1 MVKSKTSST
10 SSAGAYFKSLQ
21 SKAAKIGFNLDDSL
35 AAYPKEAVDRIFKGA
50 KEIYDEFP
58 GLLSGQVDLIG
69 RDGGRGYGSANFS
82 MDVFFPKK
90 YWGSKDGLS
99 KLDSMKKQDSDT
111 GWHPNNSN
119 TVHHEFGHVIE
130 ATLIRKQLG
139 NTGTLSV
146 MEWYDGHEMWRKSK
160 IATQII
166 GEAARNVKKTPYGK
180 NKRNDDLVLIVSRY
194 AKQGGRSE
202 AFAECIA
209 DYMANGSNAN
219 PLSIEVAKI
228 AKRRLQS

>member
-1 MVKSKTSST
+1 
-10 SSAGAYFKSLQ
+10 
-21 SKAAKIGFNLDDSL
+21 
-35 AAYPKEAVDRIFKGA
+35 
-50 KEIYDEFP
+50 
-58 GLLSGQVDLIG
+58 
-69 RDGGRGYGSANFS
+69 

-90 YWGSKDGLS
+90 YWGSKDGLM
-99 KLDSMKKQDSDT
+99 KLDVGHEGDYLSK
-111 GWHPNNSN
+111 WHPNNSQ
-119 TVHHEFGHVIE
+119 TVHHEFGHIIE

-146 MEWYDGHEMWRKSK
+146 MEWWDGHEMWRKSK

-180 NKRNDDLVLIVSRY
+180 GKVNDQLVLSVSRY

-202 AFAECIA
+202 ALAECIA

-219 PLSIEVAKI
+219 PLSIEVANI
-228 AKRRLQS
+228 VKRRLQS